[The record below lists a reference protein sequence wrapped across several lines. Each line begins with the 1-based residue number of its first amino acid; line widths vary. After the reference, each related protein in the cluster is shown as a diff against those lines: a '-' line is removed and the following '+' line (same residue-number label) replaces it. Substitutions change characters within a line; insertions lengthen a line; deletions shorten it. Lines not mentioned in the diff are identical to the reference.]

1 MSMMKIDFNPTA
13 RTLRIFGLIGLVLF
27 PLLSLAALKGLII
40 FALFPAAVN
49 SVLVWVLLVLGAFS
63 GLGAIAAPALLRPLF
78 IAMSFIGIPI
88 GAAVLY
94 ILLGITYFIVITPIS
109 LIFKLIGRDAMQRK
123 FEPAAT
129 TYWIERK
136 PTTDVKRYFR
146 QF

>member
-13 RTLRIFGLIGLVLF
+13 RTLRIFGLIGLMLF
-27 PLLSLAALKGLII
+27 PLLSLAATKGVII
-40 FALFPAAVN
+40 FAMLPAAAN
-49 SVLVWVLLVLGAFS
+49 SVLVWVMLALGAFS
-63 GLGAIAAPALLRPLF
+63 GIGAIAAPALLRPLF
-78 IAMSFIGIPI
+78 IGMSFIGIPI

-94 ILLGITYFIVITPIS
+94 VLLAITYFLVITPIS

-129 TYWIERK
+129 TYWIKRK
-136 PTTDVKRYFR
+136 PMTDVKRYFR